1 MASGATVL
9 GLGRLADGFIPSAA
23 AGSTESLSLAANRLD
38 AFPATFGAWS
48 STPGT
53 ISEQEQ
59 QVACI
64 DRYIR
69 RDYHNADSGY
79 QVGMTL
85 LCGPA
90 GPMAVHPPTACFE
103 GVGYALKSGP
113 VVAAFASEN
122 NSRPDEFNM
131 SKFEHRSSSLPHTVR
146 AFWGWGQGQHWT
158 APSQPRMAFRGQSW
172 LYKLY
177 VTDRTIVRSG
187 STTIPQAESFL
198 KEALAVLRTTLGT
211 PVDAAT
217 NTPEKATV

>member
-9 GLGRLADGFIPSAA
+9 AVGRLADGFISSAA
-23 AGSTESLSLAANRLD
+23 AGSTETLSLAANRLD
-38 AFPATFGAWS
+38 AFPASFGAWS

-79 QVGMTL
+79 QIGMTL

-103 GVGYALKSGP
+103 GVGYSLKSGP
-113 VVAAFASEN
+113 AIAAFPSN
-122 NSRPDEFNM
+122 DDSQPDEFNM
-131 SKFEHRSSSLPHTVR
+131 SKFEQRSSSLPHTVR

-158 APSQPRMAFRGQSW
+158 APSQPRMVFRGQSW

-187 STTIPQAESFL
+187 STLIPQAESFL
-198 KEALAVLRTTLGT
+198 KEALPILRSTLSSST
-211 PVDAAT
+211 APAT
-217 NTPEKATV
+217 NINPNATA